1 VGSDC
6 ILAGQVG
13 SGGHIT
19 IGDRTLLTAQSGI
32 PHDLAGDNH
41 YSGSP
46 CVEHKQWLKN
56 AAALNRMPELQ
67 KRVRELE
74 AEIEKL
80 KSR

>member
-1 VGSDC
+1 
-6 ILAGQVG
+6 LPEQA
-13 SGGHIT
+13 
-19 IGDRTLLTAQSGI
+19 L
-32 PHDLAGDNH
+32 
-41 YSGSP
+41 SGSP

-56 AAALNRMPELQ
+56 AAALNRTPDLQ